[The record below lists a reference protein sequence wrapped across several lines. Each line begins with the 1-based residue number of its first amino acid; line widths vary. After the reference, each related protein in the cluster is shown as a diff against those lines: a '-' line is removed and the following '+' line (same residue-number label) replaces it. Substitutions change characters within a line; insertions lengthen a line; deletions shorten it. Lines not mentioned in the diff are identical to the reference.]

1 MHVRI
6 YLYMHK
12 WSLEGSTWN
21 RVGVQGLIKLGLP
34 GQGCKEDFMIC
45 ELHEGI
51 TYSKT

>member
-1 MHVRI
+1 MRI

-21 RVGVQGLIKLGLP
+21 KLRVGVQELIKLGLP
-34 GQGCKEDFMIC
+34 GQGCKEDFM
-45 ELHEGI
+45 ELREGI